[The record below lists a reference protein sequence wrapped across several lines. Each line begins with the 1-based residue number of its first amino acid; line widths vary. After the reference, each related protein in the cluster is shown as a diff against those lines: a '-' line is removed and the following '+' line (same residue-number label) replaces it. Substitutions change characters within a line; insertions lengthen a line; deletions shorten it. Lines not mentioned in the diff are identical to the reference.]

1 MIPFGIANIPV
12 IFMNLMTF
20 VSIMQLDKFVLVII
34 DDILIIPMRSI
45 LDNLE

>member
-1 MIPFGIANIPV
+1 
-12 IFMNLMTF
+12 MNLMTF